1 MLRYYVRECFES
13 IRNVPFL
20 LYHSGRLAS
29 VVFEVRQ
36 LGLLVACSATY
47 REFSFWTTNDIFLLS
62 FDSPDMVVVYPS
74 WSLFSK
80 NWVFFQS

>member
-47 REFSFWTTNDIFLLS
+47 REFSF
-62 FDSPDMVVVYPS
+62 
-74 WSLFSK
+74 
-80 NWVFFQS
+80 